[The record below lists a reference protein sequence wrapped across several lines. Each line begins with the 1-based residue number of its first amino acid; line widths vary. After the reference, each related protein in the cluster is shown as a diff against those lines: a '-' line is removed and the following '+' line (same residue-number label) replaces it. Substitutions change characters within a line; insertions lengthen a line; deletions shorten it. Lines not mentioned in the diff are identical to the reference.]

1 MKTFYF
7 TDLETGEEFFVEAK
21 DKYEAVE
28 IAREY
33 FEVPSFNGEVPT
45 EWAEMMGLDTYQKG
59 E

>member
-45 EWAEMMGLDTYQKG
+45 EWAEMMGLDTY
-59 E
+59 